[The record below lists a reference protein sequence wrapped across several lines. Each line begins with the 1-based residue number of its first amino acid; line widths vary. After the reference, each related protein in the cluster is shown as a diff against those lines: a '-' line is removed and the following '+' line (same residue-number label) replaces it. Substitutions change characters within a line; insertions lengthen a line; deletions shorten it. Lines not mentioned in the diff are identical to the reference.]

1 MVEPTGAKAFSRF
14 EWMIAL
20 RYLRARRAQGFVSVI
35 AGFSF
40 AGIMLGVATLI
51 VVMSVMNGFH
61 IELMNKIIGINGH
74 VFLQGVERPL
84 DDFEQVTERIRRV
97 KGVTLAIPMVES
109 AAGVSSPYQ
118 QTGALVR
125 GIREHARHRRR
136 AHSRDWRGRCLSR
149 PLVTSLTIP
158 VGTPAHA
165 SAAASTRA

>member
-136 AHSRDWRGRCLSR
+136 AHSRDWRGRCLRRTQSRNSR
-149 PLVTSLTIP
+149 PR
-158 VGTPAHA
+158 G
-165 SAAASTRA
+165 RR